1 MSLNP
6 AVTSMDMLAIGSD
19 SGVVNLYD
27 DPAAAGSSLNRQ
39 PKLRKPI
46 MNLVSSLLS
55 LLF

>member
-27 DPAAAGSSLNRQ
+27 DPVATGSSLNRR
-39 PKLRKPI
+39 PTLRRAI

-55 LLF
+55 LLI